1 MKSQQD
7 GNLEAVDQHGD
18 GEPLWLT
25 AEEHAERRLTPEERG
40 DGEPRWL
47 TAEEMEAWL
56 ALAAVVIKL
65 PAALDAQLQRDAGIT
80 HFQYLVLANL
90 SEAPGR
96 TRRMSELAE
105 LTNGSLSRLSH
116 VMSRLEERGWVRREP
131 CQENG
136 RYTNAILTCEGWDK
150 VVATAPGHVE
160 TVRQLVIDAL
170 SATQRR
176 QLRDIGRRVLARVE
190 ADAGSLPG

>member
-1 MKSQQD
+1 MQQAE
-7 GNLEAVDQHGD
+7 GAVQQAEGGVLEPG
-18 GEPLWLT
+18 G
-25 AEEHAERRLTPEERG
+25 G
-40 DGEPRWL
+40 PRWL
-47 TAEEMEAWL
+47 APEEMEAWL

>member
-1 MKSQQD
+1 VRGEHVIRQLS
-7 GNLEAVDQHGD
+7 GNLETVEQEAGGAVQAG
-18 GEPLWLT
+18 
-25 AEEHAERRLTPEERG
+25 
-40 DGEPRWL
+40 GEPRWL

-56 ALAAVVIKL
+56 AFAATLIRL
-65 PAALDAQLQRDAGIT
+65 PGALDAQLQRDAGIT
-80 HFQYLVLANL
+80 HFQYLVMANL

-136 RYTNAILTCEGWDK
+136 RFTNAILTRAGWDK

-160 TVRQLVIDAL
+160 TVRHLVIDAL
-170 SATQRR
+170 NATQRR
-176 QLRDIGRRVLARVE
+176 QLRDIGRRILDRV
-190 ADAGSLPG
+190 DAEGTPRRLSP

>member
-1 MKSQQD
+1 M
-7 GNLEAVDQHGD
+7 A
-18 GEPLWLT
+18 
-25 AEEHAERRLTPEERG
+25 
-40 DGEPRWL
+40 
-47 TAEEMEAWL
+47 AWL
-56 ALAAVVIKL
+56 AFAAVMIKL

-80 HFQYLVLANL
+80 HFQYLVMANL

-116 VMSRLEERGWVRREP
+116 VMSRLEDRGWVRREP

-136 RYTNAILTCEGWDK
+136 RFTNAILTESGWEK

-160 TVRQLVIDAL
+160 TVRSLVIDAL
-170 SATQRR
+170 TPEQQR
-176 QLRDIGRRVLARVE
+176 QLRDIGRDVLGRI
-190 ADAGSLPG
+190 DPYSSLLG